1 MSFDF
6 NFTADQLLACIPGL
20 TDYADWFTSLNNI
33 LPVFNITSAKR
44 VAMFLA
50 QTSHESANYNEL
62 EENLNYR
69 ATTLQEVFP
78 RYFRDVDVND
88 YAGQPEKIANR
99 VYGGRMGNGDEDSGD
114 GWKFHGR
121 GILQITGRDNYDTC
135 SKAVYGD
142 ERLLDT
148 PEVLLI
154 KDGAV
159 ASACW
164 FWNTRQLNA
173 WSDAENIREV
183 TRRINGG
190 YNGLADRQQRY
201 SKALEVF
208 GV

>member
-1 MSFDF
+1 MGFDF
-6 NFTADQLLACIPGL
+6 NFSVDVLQQAMPRLPDSDGWFESMDKLLPL
-20 TDYADWFTSLNNI
+20 Y
-33 LPVFNITSAKR
+33 NITSAIR

-50 QTSHESANYNEL
+50 QTGHESGDYNEI

-78 RYFRDVDVND
+78 RYFRDADPND
-88 YAGQPEKIANR
+88 YAHQPEKIANR

-121 GILQITGRDNYDTC
+121 GILQITGHDNYAAC
-135 SKAVYGD
+135 SQAIYGD
-142 ERLLDT
+142 DRLLDN
-148 PEVLLI
+148 PELLCE

-164 FWNTRQLNA
+164 FWTNRHLNE
-173 WSDAENIREV
+173 WSDQENVKEV

-190 YNGLADRQQRY
+190 FIGLADREQRY
-201 SKALEVF
+201 RRILGSI
-208 GV
+208 GQ